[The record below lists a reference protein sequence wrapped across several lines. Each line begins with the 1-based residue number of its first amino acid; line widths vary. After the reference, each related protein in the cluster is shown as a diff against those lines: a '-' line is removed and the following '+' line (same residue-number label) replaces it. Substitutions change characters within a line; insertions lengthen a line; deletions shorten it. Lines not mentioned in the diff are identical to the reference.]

1 MKLNKDFYADLPGMV
16 CVQIEDYIIPRFQ
29 DREWFRTF
37 WEEYRQHVLNSDV
50 DNMMMPA
57 HFLKKYVDLDT
68 LKDIE
73 G

>member
-1 MKLNKDFYADLPGMV
+1 MKLNKDFYDNLPGMI
-16 CVQIEDYIIPRFQ
+16 CVQIDDHIIPRLQ
-29 DREWFRTF
+29 DRKWFGNF
-37 WEEYRQHVLNSDV
+37 WEEYRQHVLNADV
-50 DNMMMPA
+50 NNMMMPA